1 MIADI
6 VLLHQ
11 FSVPTKKRA
20 NNQLC
25 YLIPTVIELKQT
37 FNSIR
42 SDHEKPT
49 DMDNYNEFLVVV
61 LFHYV

>member
-11 FSVPTKKRA
+11 FSVAKKKLA
-20 NNQLC
+20 NNLLC
-25 YLIPTVIELKQT
+25 YLFLTVIELKQT

-42 SDHEKPT
+42 SAHENPT
-49 DMDNYNEFLVVV
+49 EMDNYNEFLVVV
-61 LFHYV
+61 LFPYV